1 MSSTSPRLAKTP
13 LDRFASPIQVLMVGP
28 WQANEFGI
36 TLSEVAAAKNWQAV
50 DTISSACAALDD
62 SAAPPE
68 LLLLAQPLPGYYQQ
82 KEINDLQRRA
92 PLARIVVVAGTWCEG
107 ELRTGKPPWGVLRLY
122 WHEFAPWWTAAQ
134 LRLAEGQC
142 PSWSL
147 PLDSPGAGRFQPET
161 TRGEAVLHR
170 SIAISAADYSTYSTF
185 AAALRDYGLSAVQV
199 RKDEAMELPQ
209 RLCGGIWVGGQ
220 LDGQEVRQLKEFCQ
234 KIRDHR
240 GQVVAIL
247 DFPRAEHVQQAR
259 DAGAR
264 AVFGKP
270 YVLYEVVE
278 AVHAGG
284 RVLSL

>member
-1 MSSTSPRLAKTP
+1 
-13 LDRFASPIQVLMVGP
+13 
-28 WQANEFGI
+28 
-36 TLSEVAAAKNWQAV
+36 
-50 DTISSACAALDD
+50 
-62 SAAPPE
+62 
-68 LLLLAQPLPGYYQQ
+68 
-82 KEINDLQRRA
+82 
-92 PLARIVVVAGTWCEG
+92 
-107 ELRTGKPPWGVLRLY
+107 
-122 WHEFAPWWTAAQ
+122 
-134 LRLAEGQC
+134 
-142 PSWSL
+142 
-147 PLDSPGAGRFQPET
+147 
-161 TRGEAVLHR
+161 
-170 SIAISAADYSTYSTF
+170 
-185 AAALRDYGLSAVQV
+185 LSAVQV

-240 GQVVAIL
+240 GQVVALL